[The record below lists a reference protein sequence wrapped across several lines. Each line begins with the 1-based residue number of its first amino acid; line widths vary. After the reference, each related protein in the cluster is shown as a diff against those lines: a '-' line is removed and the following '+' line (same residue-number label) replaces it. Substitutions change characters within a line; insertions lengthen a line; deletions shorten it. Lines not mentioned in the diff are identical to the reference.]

1 MRTLVCFALVFAF
14 SLSASAQNFADT
26 VLRNGRF
33 LSLDSTISD
42 AIAIRDK
49 RIQALGKSQD
59 IEAFIGPRTKV
70 IDVREHT
77 VIPGLI
83 DSHIHA
89 IRAGLTEDTEVS
101 WAGVKSLATAIE
113 LLVRAAK
120 TRPRGTWLIV
130 AGGWTEAQFTE
141 KRRPSLQE
149 IEKAI
154 PHHHVYI
161 QKSYASVLIS
171 SKGVSQLGLHN
182 QAGLASRLTA
192 DIDKNG
198 APTDWINGTA
208 RTISDVYNLL
218 PRPSLYQQV
227 HGTKKFFKKLAS
239 YGITGVVDPGGYNLP
254 LEAYKP
260 LFQIW
265 KYGQL
270 KLRVNF
276 SISAPARNAELTDFQ
291 TILKNQNF
299 TAPHDGM
306 LTFNGIGENV
316 AWGMYNN
323 ESPSALDQAHL
334 KEVLVWAA
342 QQKLTATF
350 HWNTNETVHMLLDVI
365 EAVHQITP
373 ISSLR
378 WSIAH
383 LNNASVE
390 SLQRMQALH
399 MGWLV
404 QNASHFEHGRFLDK
418 YGAQE
423 SLKIPPIATA
433 MKLGLHIGAGT
444 DAHRVMSYNPFVSL
458 QWFIDGK
465 TVDGQ
470 DTRAPTEL
478 ISRMDALKLYTQGS
492 AWFAHADKDRGDLQ
506 VGMLADLAVLDKDFL
521 TIPTQDISSI
531 RSHLTMVDGKVV
543 YTSGVLGR

>member
-1 MRTLVCFALVFAF
+1 MHTLVCLALTFAF
-14 SLSASAQNFADT
+14 SFPAFGQSFADT
-26 VLRNGRF
+26 VLRNGHF
-33 LSLDSTISD
+33 ISLDATIYD
-42 AIAIRDK
+42 AMAIREK

-59 IEAFIGPRTKV
+59 IQAFIGPHTKV
-70 IDVREHT
+70 IDVRGHT

-89 IRAGLTEDTEVS
+89 IRAGLTEETEIS
-101 WAGVKSLATAIE
+101 WTGVKSLAAAIE
-113 LLVRAAK
+113 LLVHASK
-120 TRPRGTWLIV
+120 TKPRGTWLIV
-130 AGGWTEAQFTE
+130 AGGWTEAQFAE
-141 KRRPSLQE
+141 RRRPSLQE
-149 IEKAI
+149 IEKVI

-161 QKSYASVLIS
+161 QKSYASVLIN
-171 SKGVSQLGLHN
+171 SKGTAQLGLHR
-182 QAGLASRLTA
+182 QADLASRLTA
-192 DIDKNG
+192 DIDKSG
-198 APTDWINGTA
+198 SPTGWLNGTP

-218 PRPSLYQQV
+218 PQANLNQQV
-227 HGTKKFFKKLAS
+227 YGTKRFFTKLAS
-239 YGITGVVDPGGYNLP
+239 YGITGVIDPGGYNLP

-265 KYGQL
+265 KKGQL
-270 KLRVNF
+270 KLRIDF
-276 SISAPARNAELTDFQ
+276 SISAPKRNTELTDFQ
-291 TILKNQNF
+291 TILKNK
-299 TAPHDGM
+299 TLTTPHDGM

-316 AWGMYNN
+316 TWGMYNN
-323 ESPSALDQAHL
+323 ESPSALDQASL

-365 EAVHQITP
+365 EAVNQNTP
-373 ISSLR
+373 VSSLR

-383 LNNASVE
+383 LNNASIE
-390 SLQRMQALH
+390 SLQRMQALN

-418 YGAQE
+418 YGSQE
-423 SLKIPPIATA
+423 SLRIPPIATA
-433 MKLGLHIGAGT
+433 MKLGIAIGAGT

-458 QWFIDGK
+458 QWLIDGK

-470 DTRAPTEL
+470 NTRAATEL
-478 ISRMDALKLYTQGS
+478 LSRMDALKLYTQGS
-492 AWFAHADKDRGDLQ
+492 AWFAHADKDRGNLQ

-531 RSHLTMVDGKVV
+531 RSHLTMVGGEVV
-543 YTSGVLGR
+543 YTSGALGR